1 MTAQPLSTGTV
12 GELFMLG
19 FRGTRVPAWLR
30 GFSQRFGLGGVILF
44 DYDVKTKVYDR
55 NVRSP
60 SQVAELCAEL
70 ADLPSPPLIYVDQEG
85 GRVRRLKEKLGFA
98 PLPSAQEFATLSR
111 DQARAFAR
119 TSFAEL
125 VRLGI
130 HVNLAPVVDLN
141 LNPDNPDIG
150 VHGRAYSDIPEVVRA
165 NALLVNQAAR
175 EAGLGLCLKHF
186 PGIGGSTVNSH
197 DAVMDL
203 GAMLRTEQLDLFFE
217 LGRLMQAR
225 AVLVSHGFVPPWDAE
240 RPACLSP
247 AAIGRL
253 RAKLPDA
260 LLISDDLQM
269 QGLQRRFTT
278 AQALPLAVQAGVD
291 VLLLGNNLLDEEEQA
306 ETLAIALEGAIAR
319 DENMAAHARASLAR
333 IAARKAEFIGMRQR
347 YGHRQSPMAQRA

>member
-1 MTAQPLSTGTV
+1 MTVHALPSGTI
-12 GELFMLG
+12 GELFILG
-19 FRGTRVPAWLR
+19 FHGTRVPDWLR
-30 GFSQRFGLGGVILF
+30 TFSQRFGLGGVILF
-44 DYDVKTKVYDR
+44 DYDWQTRAYDR

-85 GRVRRLKEKLGFA
+85 GRVRRLKDKLGFA

-111 DQARAFAR
+111 DRARALVRA
-119 TSFAEL
+119 SYAEL

-150 VHGRAYSDIPEVVRA
+150 AHGRAYSDIPEVVRA

-186 PGIGGSTVNSH
+186 PGIGGAAVNSH
-197 DAVMDL
+197 EAVMDL
-203 GAMLRTEQLDLFFE
+203 GASLRTEQLELFYE
-217 LGRLMQAR
+217 LGRSLQGR
-225 AVLVSHGFVPPWDAE
+225 AVLVSHGYVPQWDPD

-247 AAIGRL
+247 AAVGKL
-253 RAKLPDA
+253 RARLPDA

-278 AQALPLAVQAGVD
+278 AQALPLAIRAGID
-291 VLLLGNNLLDEEEQA
+291 VLILGNNLLAQEAECEELA
-306 ETLAIALEGAIAR
+306 EGLEAAAAGDPGLATRVHEALGRVA
-319 DENMAAHARASLAR
+319 L
-333 IAARKAEFIGMRQR
+333 RKAEFIGMRQR
-347 YGHRQSPMAQRA
+347 HGARV